1 MANVVD
7 DLERLGLAERRPHPA
22 HRRAHEVRLTD
33 KASSELPGMVESVQQ
48 ADREL
53 TAQLSEAELTSL
65 RYLLR
70 QIAQPLAWQ

>member
-1 MANVVD
+1 
-7 DLERLGLAERRPHPA
+7 
-22 HRRAHEVRLTD
+22 VRLAD

-70 QIAQPLAWQ
+70 QIAQQLAWQ